1 MDESHAGE
9 RKAFRGE
16 RRGGNSRRLTV
27 FGTERR
33 CIEQGGRGR
42 RDSGVMRTAD
52 RTAGIERGYD
62 PFALTPG
69 ERERVSI
76 LLGDSERAAMYRR
89 TRI

>member
-1 MDESHAGE
+1 
-9 RKAFRGE
+9 
-16 RRGGNSRRLTV
+16 
-27 FGTERR
+27 
-33 CIEQGGRGR
+33 
-42 RDSGVMRTAD
+42 MRTAD